1 MEKRRKLIQENKEF
15 EEEEWQK
22 IVERARE
29 QDLID
34 KKIEKFQKEAKTE
47 EMMVEMLDFIE
58 GKEVIDE
65 DHIK

>member
-1 MEKRRKLIQENKEF
+1 M
-15 EEEEWQK
+15 
-22 IVERARE
+22 ERARE